1 MARPGFSIIE
11 LLVALTIMGV
21 ITMMAVANFRG
32 ARERQ
37 EIKGFAQA
45 LVSDLRRAQ
54 AMSLNGTKTPSG
66 ALARGGFGIFFDISA
81 TPQKYILFA
90 EEPFTPP
97 SVPPGLSVVNGLRG
111 AGNYEDIATVMLPAT
126 ITMALAGVAG
136 IVAVD
141 FIPPRATPCW
151 GGTISVTD
159 SGGPTERLACSVTG
173 SPALRL
179 HLVRTGTA
187 MSYDVVVNPVSGQIS
202 VQ

>member
-1 MARPGFSIIE
+1 MARASAKWGFSF
-11 LLVALTIMGV
+11 G
-21 ITMMAVANFRG
+21 FRL
-32 ARERQ
+32 APCASHE
-37 EIKGFAQA
+37 
-45 LVSDLRRAQ
+45 
-54 AMSLNGTKTPSG
+54 LNGTKTPSG
-66 ALARGGFGIFFDISA
+66 ALARGGFGIFRYLGNSS
-81 TPQKYILFA
+81 KYILFA

-97 SVPPGLSVVNGLRG
+97 PCRLAGVVNGLRG

-151 GGTISVTD
+151 GTISVTD